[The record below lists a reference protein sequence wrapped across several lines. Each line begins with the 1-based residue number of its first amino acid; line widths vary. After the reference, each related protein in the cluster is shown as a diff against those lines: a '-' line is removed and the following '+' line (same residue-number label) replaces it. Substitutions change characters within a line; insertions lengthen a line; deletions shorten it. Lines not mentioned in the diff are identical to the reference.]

1 MPPPV
6 RPGQYRHQPGTEM
19 RMTADGRLMPSQ
31 TRRRFPYAGLVLVV
45 SAALGTLA
53 CAGASLLLN
62 VTLGNGLARITGKTL
77 PPAPSFQNV
86 LFGAGLPEVAL
97 ACGLAGYWLWCLLWK
112 TRLPERAT
120 PRTAGQNARELLL
133 SALVLAPVLTFL
145 VACIGIVGL
154 YVRTAPSDQPV
165 AVRPFFGLLAVPALG
180 GSAMYTGI
188 IPLVLALLG
197 LLLGAV
203 GALAVGYFWTQFPE
217 EPKYK

>member
-1 MPPPV
+1 
-6 RPGQYRHQPGTEM
+6 
-19 RMTADGRLMPSQ
+19 MTADGRLVPSQ

-45 SAALGTLA
+45 SAAVGTLA
-53 CAGASLLLN
+53 CAGASQLLN
-62 VTLGNGLARITGKTL
+62 VTLGRQLTRITGRAL

-97 ACGLAGYWLWCLLWK
+97 ACGVAGYWLWSLLWK
-112 TRLPERAT
+112 TRLA
-120 PRTAGQNARELLL
+120 AGAPTQSAWNNAKGLLP

-145 VACIGIVGL
+145 VACIGIIGL
-154 YVRTAPSDQPV
+154 YVRTAPADQPV

-197 LLLGAV
+197 LLLGVV
-203 GALAVGYFWTQFPE
+203 GALAVGYFWTRFPE
-217 EPKYK
+217 EPRYK